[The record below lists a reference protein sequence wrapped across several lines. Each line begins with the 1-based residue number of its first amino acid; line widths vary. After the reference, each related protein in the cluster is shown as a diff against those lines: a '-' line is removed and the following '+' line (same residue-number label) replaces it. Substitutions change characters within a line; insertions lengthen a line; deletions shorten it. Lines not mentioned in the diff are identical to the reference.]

1 MSYDRDRDS
10 SFLEDLINRAKR
22 AGADAADAV
31 MFDSTSL
38 SVGQRLGKPETIERA
53 ESSEIGLRVFIG
65 KQMAIVSTGE
75 RQGDAANRLVDQAVA
90 MAKAVPE
97 DPYAGIAEPNQLAK
111 ELPNIESVD
120 TEEPS
125 TESLIEAANEAEDAA
140 RAVEGITNSEGA
152 DAGYSRSRVSLA
164 ASNGF
169 RGSYAVTRHSLAVS
183 VLAGEG
189 TKMERDYDYSSKVF
203 RSDMPPPASIGK
215 SAGERTIKRLNPRK
229 IPTGTYPVIFDPRV
243 SRTMLSHL
251 IGAINGP
258 AIARGASFLKDKK
271 GERIFGE
278 RILIVDDPFVKR
290 GLRSRP
296 FDAEGIAPM
305 RRNIVEAGVLT
316 TWFLD
321 LRSARQLELETT
333 GHASRGASS
342 PPSPSPSNLML
353 AAGPISPEDMI
364 KETGTGLYVTELMG
378 MGVNNITGDYSR
390 GAAGFWIENGVLTY
404 PVSEITI
411 AGNLLDMFK
420 SMTPA
425 DDLERKYGVD
435 APTVR
440 IEGLT
445 IAGS

>member
-1 MSYDRDRDS
+1 MAYDRDRDS
-10 SFLEDLINRAKR
+10 SFLEDLIDRAKK

-31 MFDSTSL
+31 LFDATAI
-38 SVGQRLGKPETIERA
+38 SVGQRLGKPETVERA
-53 ESSEIGLRVFIG
+53 ESSEVGLRVFID

-75 RQGDAANRLVDQAVA
+75 RKKEAADRLVEQAMA
-90 MAKAVPE
+90 MAKAVPA
-97 DPYAGIAEPNQLAK
+97 DPFVGLADKNQLAK

-120 TEEPS
+120 TDEPS
-125 TESLIEAANEAEDAA
+125 TESLIEAATEAEDAA
-140 RAVEGITNSEGA
+140 RAVPGITNSEGA
-152 DAGYSRSRVSLA
+152 DASYLRSRVSLV

-169 RGSYAVTRHSLAVS
+169 RGSYAVTRHTLAVS

-203 RSDMPPPASIGK
+203 RSDMPSPSIIGK

-229 IPTGTYPVIFDPRV
+229 VPTGTYPVIFDPRV

-251 IGAINGP
+251 IGAISGP
-258 AIARGASFLKDKK
+258 AIARGSSFLKDKL
-271 GERIFGE
+271 GEQIFGDK
-278 RILIVDDPFVKR
+278 ILIVDDPFVKR

-305 RRNIVEAGVLT
+305 RRNIVEAGMLT

-321 LRSARQLELETT
+321 LRSARQLEMETT

-342 PPSPSPSNLML
+342 PPLPSPSNLVL
-353 AAGPISPEDMI
+353 AAGPISPEEMI
-364 KETGTGLYVTELMG
+364 KEIGTGLYVTELMG
-378 MGVNNITGDYSR
+378 MGVNGVTGDYSR
-390 GAAGFWIENGVLTY
+390 GAGGFWIENGEISY

-411 AGNLLDMFK
+411 AGNLNDMFK

-435 APTVR
+435 APTIR

>member
-1 MSYDRDRDS
+1 
-10 SFLEDLINRAKR
+10 IQ
-22 AGADAADAV
+22 AA
-31 MFDSTSL
+31 S
-38 SVGQRLGKPETIERA
+38 
-53 ESSEIGLRVFIG
+53 
-65 KQMAIVSTGE
+65 
-75 RQGDAANRLVDQAVA
+75 
-90 MAKAVPE
+90 
-97 DPYAGIAEPNQLAK
+97 
-111 ELPNIESVD
+111 
-120 TEEPS
+120 
-125 TESLIEAANEAEDAA
+125 EAEDAA
-140 RAVEGITNSEGA
+140 RAVDGITNSEGA
-152 DAGYSRSRVSLA
+152 DASYLRSRVAMA

-169 RGSYAVTRHSLAVS
+169 RGSYSITRHTLAVS

-203 RSDMPPPASIGK
+203 RSDMPSPASIGR

-229 IPTGTYPVIFDPRV
+229 VPTGTYPVIFDPRV
-243 SRTMLSHL
+243 SRSMLSHL

-258 AIARGASFLKDKK
+258 AIARGASFLKDKI
-271 GERIFGE
+271 GERIFGDK
-278 RILIVDDPFVKR
+278 ILIVDDPFVKR

-321 LRSARQLELETT
+321 LRSARQLEMETT

-342 PPSPSPSNLML
+342 PPSPSPSNLVL

-378 MGVNNITGDYSR
+378 MGVNSVTGDYSR
-390 GAAGFWIENGVLTY
+390 GAAGFWIENGVLSY
-404 PVSEITI
+404 PISEITI

-425 DDLERKYGVD
+425 DDLERRYGVD
-435 APTVR
+435 APTIR

-445 IAGS
+445 VAGS